1 MSQVL
6 PGPLNWPHQM
16 NDEESGFAFV
26 IDDGSVS
33 EPLGVAALP
42 VQASPVQSVSLSPIE
57 KQLPTDNPILTAAI
71 AHARKGRAV
80 LPLHWPLHDG
90 KCSCKDST
98 CNKEGKHPLTR
109 HGLKDASTDPE
120 TIRGWWETSPNA
132 NLGLVTG
139 GTSGLIVL
147 DVDGEAGRASLAA
160 LTAQCGSLP
169 DTPQSRTKRGHHIFF
184 QYPKAQEIRGSV
196 GQLGAGLDIRAEG
209 GYVVIPPS
217 RHQAGWYQWENKKPL
232 ADIPSWLLSKLVSP
246 VTQHS
251 NDIPPT
257 DRIPQGQ
264 RNQTLA
270 SLAGTMRK
278 RGMTQEAIELALLAE
293 NRNRCD
299 PPLSDAEVHA
309 IARSIGRYAP
319 SHGGS
324 ASSLSSQ
331 AYSEVN
337 NTSETEFD
345 SGLPEFPD
353 AAWRGRF
360 ADYRDE
366 MRRCSEASDVH
377 SFLAFWAAA
386 GNALGRR
393 VYFPYGMRLHANVYG
408 IGFGPTG
415 DFKTSALGRAAQM
428 TESVGLRVVRGVGSG
443 EGITEGLGE
452 EPTLFSLDEFTSLLR
467 QGKWDGST
475 LLPTLTEIFDCPE
488 KYERNYRK
496 NPISL
501 ERPTCSILAGTT
513 EAWFWRDVRDID
525 FEGGF
530 GNRFIYLTGP
540 PNEPKPRPGV
550 PNLQFAATA
559 LTELKALSE
568 QEASLAPKA
577 EQMWDRFYLAWRKKK
592 FSPIEGVATKR
603 IPAYALKLAMAYA
616 ALERTLPKIQA
627 EQLKAALLVG
637 NYAAKCA
644 RRLIGERFSGANAFR
659 ELEKRILDKVTSAPQ
674 RTITKRNLYRVLARH
689 YQNAEQFNRV
699 FESMVR
705 AGSLYIKSDQRR
717 VYVSTEPFD

>member
-1 MSQVL
+1 MSQQYSEPPDFSDWMNGED
-6 PGPLNWPHQM
+6 PGP
-16 NDEESGFAFV
+16 AFV
-26 IDDGSVS
+26 IEDDDTAAEAISTREQPVS
-33 EPLGVAALP
+33 EAEPRGRP
-42 VQASPVQSVSLSPIE
+42 SSE
-57 KQLPTDNPILTAAI
+57 NPILKAALV
-71 AHARKGRAV
+71 HASRRRPV
-80 LPLHWPLHDG
+80 LPLHWPRADG
-90 KCSCKDST
+90 TCSCKDAR
-98 CNKEGKHPLTR
+98 CDKVGKHPLTH
-109 HGLKDASTDPE
+109 HGLKDASIDLQ
-120 TIRGWWETSPNA
+120 TICSWWERWPDA
-132 NLGLVTG
+132 NLGLLTG
-139 GTSGLIVL
+139 SASGLVAL
-147 DVDGEAGRASLAA
+147 DIDGEAGRASLAA
-160 LTAQCGSLP
+160 LNAQFGSLP
-169 DTPQSRTKRGHHIFF
+169 DTTQSKTKRGHHIFF

-217 RHQAGWYQWENKKPL
+217 RHQAGHYQWENKKPL

-251 NDIPPT
+251 SDTPST

-293 NRNRCD
+293 NRNRCE
-299 PPLSDAEVHA
+299 PPLPESEV
-309 IARSIGRYAP
+309 RSIALSVGRYAP
-319 SHGGS
+319 GQVGS
-324 ASSLSSQ
+324 ASTSSSQ
-331 AYSEVN
+331 TSNEVN
-337 NTSETEFD
+337 NTSETECD
-345 SGLPEFPD
+345 SDLPALPKFPD

-488 KYERNYRK
+488 KYERKYRK

-513 EAWFWRDVRDID
+513 EAWFWRDVREID

-550 PNLQFAATA
+550 PNLQFAVTA

-568 QEASLAPKA
+568 QEASFAPKA

-603 IPAYALKLAMAYA
+603 IPAYVLKLAMAYA

-659 ELEKRILDKVTSAPQ
+659 ELEKQILDRVSRAPGG
-674 RTITKRNLYRVLARH
+674 TLTKRNLYRALARQ

-705 AGSLYIKSDQRR
+705 AGTLFTKSLGHGR
-717 VYVSTEPFD
+717 VHVSTEPLD